1 MNIFYYDVAIPIP
14 IRETFTYECKE
25 SIQVGSRVLV
35 EFRKKKVVGHI
46 VKAVLKKP
54 NFDTIQISEILDEE
68 PIFKSND
75 IDILF
80 WLADYYQHP
89 IGEVFDN
96 FCPPILR
103 KPVKLHPVF
112 FANSL
117 LILNFFNLYI
127 FNLFLI
133 CGEIFDLKLFTFLRV
148 KYFFFL

>member
-46 VKAVLKKP
+46 VKAVSKKP
-54 NFDTIQISEILDEE
+54 NFYTIQISEILDEE

-89 IGEVFDN
+89 IGEVL
-96 FCPPILR
+96 ILFAHQSYVNQLKGTFILEIFNR
-103 KPVKLHPVF
+103 STKLFLMIKKLH
-112 FANSL
+112 
-117 LILNFFNLYI
+117 
-127 FNLFLI
+127 
-133 CGEIFDLKLFTFLRV
+133 
-148 KYFFFL
+148 